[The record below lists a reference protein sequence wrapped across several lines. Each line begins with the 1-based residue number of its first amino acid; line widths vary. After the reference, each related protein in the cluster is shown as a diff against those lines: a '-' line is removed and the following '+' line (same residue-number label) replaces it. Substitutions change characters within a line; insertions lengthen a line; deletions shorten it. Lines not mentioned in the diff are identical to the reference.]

1 MKGKKIIF
9 CIICLVA
16 ILSII
21 IAFGV
26 SQKDNT
32 KDKANKENQN
42 NMQIE
47 LQEGSKIDV
56 KNLEN
61 AKIENGMKVNNS
73 PKAQEEKI
81 VENLKYSEFSMD
93 SKNGESNFRV
103 RVTNV
108 GKEKTDEQ
116 YVKVTCLDVNG
127 KSIGEI
133 YLYLG
138 LFFLTFLLILLC
150 FHSFLVTSF
159 LKLVFFLVAVPLL

>member
-1 MKGKKIIF
+1 MKGKKIIL

-32 KDKANKENQN
+32 KDKVNEENQN

-93 SKNGESNFRV
+93 SKNGESNFIL
-103 RVTNV
+103 RVTNIV
-108 GKEKTDEQ
+108 KEKTEVMTYERSQ
-116 YVKVTCLDVNG
+116 RRHKHFGY
-127 KSIGEI
+127 
-133 YLYLG
+133 
-138 LFFLTFLLILLC
+138 
-150 FHSFLVTSF
+150 
-159 LKLVFFLVAVPLL
+159 

>member
-1 MKGKKIIF
+1 MKDKKIIL

-26 SQKDNT
+26 SQKDNA
-32 KDKANKENQN
+32 KDKTNKENQN

-93 SKNGESNFRV
+93 SKNLHNTRECYGNFPQEIPARSFD
-103 RVTNV
+103 TF
-108 GKEKTDEQ
+108 GKKKKQ
-116 YVKVTCLDVNG
+116 KNNM
-127 KSIGEI
+127 
-133 YLYLG
+133 
-138 LFFLTFLLILLC
+138 
-150 FHSFLVTSF
+150 
-159 LKLVFFLVAVPLL
+159 

>member
-1 MKGKKIIF
+1 MKGKKIIL

-26 SQKDNT
+26 SQKDNA
-32 KDKANKENQN
+32 KDKANEENQN

-93 SKNGESNFRV
+93 SNNRLAERFANPL
-103 RVTNV
+103 T
-108 GKEKTDEQ
+108 
-116 YVKVTCLDVNG
+116 VKIFSFVN
-127 KSIGEI
+127 
-133 YLYLG
+133 L
-138 LFFLTFLLILLC
+138 
-150 FHSFLVTSF
+150 
-159 LKLVFFLVAVPLL
+159 